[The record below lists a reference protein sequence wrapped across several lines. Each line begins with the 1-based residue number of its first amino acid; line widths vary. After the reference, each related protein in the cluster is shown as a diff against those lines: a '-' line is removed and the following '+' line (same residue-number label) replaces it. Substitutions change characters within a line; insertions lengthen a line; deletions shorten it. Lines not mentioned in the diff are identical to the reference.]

1 MKTMRI
7 LLIEDDTVLGTA
19 VRDQIASDGHS
30 VDWVLRLDEARD
42 AISGTAYD
50 LILLDLMLPDGRGVP
65 FLKDLRSRGDVTPVI
80 ILTALDQV
88 SDRIEGL
95 NAGAD
100 DYMVKPFDLA
110 ELSAR
115 IGSVARRYT
124 GNPNPIIVH
133 GPLEVDLAARSIRKD
148 GKPVQLTAREWVLFE
163 AFLQRPGQL
172 LSKGQLEERLYSFDT
187 EVESNTIE
195 VHVSRLRKK
204 LGAGDHRDRKRA
216 RLPAGGRVRLP
227 RTLQVRLALGI
238 GLLLTLLWVGVA
250 TVTAVMLRHD
260 LDEVFDSALQ
270 ETAQRI
276 LPLAVVDIIGRDE
289 EGVTQHLA
297 SIRAHNEHFTYIV
310 RDREGKVLVQSH
322 AADPSIFPAYDG
334 PGFRQTAE
342 YRFYNDAALRDS
354 IRISVAEAAFP

>member
-1 MKTMRI
+1 MRI

-204 LGAGDHRDRKRA
+204 LGAGIIETERGLGY
-216 RLPAGGRVRLP
+216 RLG
-227 RTLQVRLALGI
+227 
-238 GLLLTLLWVGVA
+238 
-250 TVTAVMLRHD
+250 
-260 LDEVFDSALQ
+260 
-270 ETAQRI
+270 
-276 LPLAVVDIIGRDE
+276 
-289 EGVTQHLA
+289 
-297 SIRAHNEHFTYIV
+297 
-310 RDREGKVLVQSH
+310 
-322 AADPSIFPAYDG
+322 AA
-334 PGFRQTAE
+334 
-342 YRFYNDAALRDS
+342 
-354 IRISVAEAAFP
+354 